1 MGVSGSGK
9 STVARALGGRLG
21 WPVEEG
27 DALHPAANVAKMAA
41 GVALT
46 DVDRAPWLELVR
58 GWIDERVAAGEP
70 GIITC
75 SALKRCYRDAVR
87 GPHVGF
93 VHLSGSREKLRA
105 RMTVRTG
112 HFMPASLLDS
122 QLATLQPPGPDEC
135 AITVDIDRP
144 VEAQVDAIV
153 AALPQ

>member
-9 STVARALGGRLG
+9 STVARALGARLG

-41 GVALT
+41 GIALA
-46 DVDRAPWLELVR
+46 DADRAPWLALVR

-70 GIITC
+70 GIVTC
-75 SALKRCYRDAVR
+75 SALKRCYRDVLR

-93 VHLSGSREKLRA
+93 VHLSGSRAQLRA

-122 QLATLQPPGPDEC
+122 QLATLQAPGPDEC

-153 AALPQ
+153 AALPR